1 MDENILKHYSNE
13 SAFIISM
20 QQGDTAM
27 NGEIAYDV
35 TLSEIDIDVK

>member
-1 MDENILKHYSNE
+1 
-13 SAFIISM
+13 M

-35 TLSEIDIDVK
+35 TLSEIDIDVKWTKKS